1 MKQTAKTQLASALFI
16 LWQLDLIGMKVTGN
30 IEWNWLEVLLPSI
43 IVFSLAI
50 AIPVWLFIFDTFK
63 GRESKQ

>member
-16 LWQLDLIGMKVTGN
+16 SGQLALIGMKVTGN

-43 IVFSLAI
+43 IVFSVAI
-50 AIPVWLFIFDTFK
+50 AIQVGLFIFDTFK
-63 GRESKQ
+63 GKK